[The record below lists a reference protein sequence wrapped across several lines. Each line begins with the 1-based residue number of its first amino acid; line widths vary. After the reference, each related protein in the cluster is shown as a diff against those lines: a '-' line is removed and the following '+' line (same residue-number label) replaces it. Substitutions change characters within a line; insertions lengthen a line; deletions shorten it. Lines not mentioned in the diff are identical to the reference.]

1 MLRPLPV
8 APLALAAL
16 LAGAAPALGQDLDHH
31 PDAPRLT
38 PPHLL
43 VGEPPP
49 YPEGATGEARIVV
62 SLLIDDDGRVEEAE
76 LLEPAGEPFDAAVL
90 ARVREFL
97 FAPATS
103 DGEAIGARIRLAFTF
118 APPAPVEPAAAPDPA
133 GPPDDPGDG
142 AGGGAG
148 GSSTI
153 DAPDDATDRGDTTLP
168 GPLDPAAAAPTGLL
182 AGQVFERGTRDVL
195 TEARLEAAGQ
205 LAFVDAEG
213 RFELRLPEGTHELLV
228 VQEGFSPLRTA
239 VEIEEGM
246 RLELALRLER
256 ERGSRAFETVIH
268 GRRDE
273 EEVTRVSLSGEEI
286 HNLPGTMGDPF
297 RAIEALPGI
306 TPVLTGLPYYF
317 VRGAPPSGTGFYLD
331 GVRVPALFHLALG
344 PAVIHP
350 SLVDRIDFF
359 PGGAPADLG
368 RYVGGMV
375 RAETRLPRSDR
386 WRSEWDLRLTD
397 VGAFVEVPITD
408 ELRVS
413 ASGRYSYTGWLIKLF
428 DEDAYLQYWDY
439 QGRVE
444 WEPAPH
450 HHLVLFGFG
459 SFDQAGEEEDDG
471 TIEGPKLQFHR
482 VDLRYRYHQGRELRA
497 ELAGWFGYD
506 ATTMDETE
514 AVGLTM
520 WAGGPRASLVWSPE
534 EWLDVAVGTDLEVRH
549 FPPPGLEE
557 EDDLTP
563 LTRERDAVLLGTWA
577 KVTLRPTEDTDLQL
591 GGRFDVHRVADDTES
606 WFDVRL
612 TLRHRLTDWLW
623 LKGSM
628 GTFHQPQS
636 FIIDLPGL
644 GSFVVD
650 SGPQRSY
657 QLSQGVEIALPW
669 ELGLDVQAYYS
680 DFRNL
685 SEPDIGGGGDIF
697 ETDMDGIFKPL
708 DGRAY
713 GLELLLRRHLG
724 AGVFGWIAYTLARS
738 ERDYRSGTATADFDQ
753 AHVLNVVLSW
763 DVGRG
768 WRIGG
773 RFHFRSGRPYTPQ
786 EWVPDVPSDP
796 YSSGICRNTGARNS
810 ERLPPFYRLDLR
822 VDKKWTFETWW
833 FALYFEFINITFTA
847 EPLSMECDEW
857 AYDEPHVQLQEV
869 PYLVIPTLGF
879 RGVY

>member
-1 MLRPLPV
+1 MHRPAAVL
-8 APLALAAL
+8 LALAAL
-16 LAGAAPALGQDLDHH
+16 LAAAQPAAGQDLDHH
-31 PDAPRLT
+31 PDAPTLV

-43 VGEPPP
+43 TGEPPA
-49 YPEGATGEARIVV
+49 YPAGAAGEARVVV
-62 SLLIDDDGRVEEAE
+62 SLLVDDHGRVDEAE
-76 LLEPAGEPFDAAVL
+76 LAEAAGEPFDSAVL
-90 ARVREFL
+90 DQVRGFV

-103 DGEAIGARIRLAFTF
+103 DGEPIGARIRLAFTF
-118 APPAPVEPAAAPDPA
+118 APPAPAPPAAGDGTPATPPGADDPGGGSTTMTTPGAPPDPGASTPTAPDP
-133 GPPDDPGDG
+133 
-142 AGGGAG
+142 
-148 GSSTI
+148 
-153 DAPDDATDRGDTTLP
+153 
-168 GPLDPAAAAPTGLL
+168 LDSPFPTGLL
-182 AGQVFERGTRDVL
+182 VGQVFERGTRDVL
-195 TEARLEAAGQ
+195 VDARVEAAGE
-205 LAFVDAEG
+205 LVFVDRDG

-239 VEIEEGM
+239 VEIEDGM
-246 RLELALRLER
+246 RLELALRLDR
-256 ERGSRAFETVIH
+256 ERGGRAFETVIH

-273 EEVTRVSLSGEEI
+273 EEVTRISLAGEEI

-331 GVRVPALFHLALG
+331 GVRIPALFHLALG

-375 RAETRLPRSDR
+375 RAETRLPRADH

-397 VGAFVEVPITD
+397 IGAFVEVPITD

-450 HHLVLFGFG
+450 HRLVLFGFG

-471 TIEGPKLQFHR
+471 SIEGPKLQFHR
-482 VDLRYRYHQGRELRA
+482 VDLRYLYRHGRELRA

-506 ATTMDETE
+506 ATTMDETD

-520 WAGGPRASLVWSPE
+520 WAGGPRASLVWSPA
-534 EWLDVAVGTDLEVRH
+534 EWLDVAVGTDLEVRS

-577 KVTLRPTEDTDLQL
+577 KVTFRPTAATDLQL

-612 TLRHRLTDWLW
+612 TLRHQLADWLW

-650 SGPQRSY
+650 SGPQFSY

-669 ELGLDVQAYYS
+669 ELGLDIQAYYS
-680 DFRNL
+680 DFANL

-697 ETDMDGIFKPL
+697 ESDMDMEGIFRPL

-738 ERDYRSGTATADFDQ
+738 ERDYRAGNATADFDQ
-753 AHVLNVVLSW
+753 THVLNVVLSW

-768 WRIGG
+768 WRLGG
-773 RFHFRSGRPYTPQ
+773 RFHFRSGRPYTP
-786 EWVPDVPSDP
+786 EECTTSLPPEFGDGCAPVGP
-796 YSSGICRNTGARNS
+796 RNS
-810 ERLPPFYRLDLR
+810 GRLPPFYRLDLR

-847 EPLSMECDEW
+847 EPLAMECDCYE
-857 AYDEPHVQLQEV
+857 EPHVRLQEV
-869 PYLVIPTLGF
+869 PYIVIPTLGF

>member
-1 MLRPLPV
+1 MLRRAPV
-8 APLALAAL
+8 ALVASAAL
-16 LAGAAPALGQDLDHH
+16 LAGVAPAAGQDLDHH
-31 PDAPRLT
+31 PDAPRLE
-38 PPHLL
+38 PPRLL

-49 YPEGATGEARIVV
+49 YPDGATDEARVVV
-62 SLLIDDDGRVEEAE
+62 SLLVDEQGRVAEAE
-76 LLEPAGEPFDAAVL
+76 VAEPAGEPFDAAVL
-90 ARVREFL
+90 AQVRGFR
-97 FAPATS
+97 FSPATS
-103 DGEAIGARIRLAFTF
+103 DGEAIRARIRLAFTF
-118 APPAPVEPAAAPDPA
+118 APPTPGEPAPEAGDTPTDTGTTGGGPAEGVAGTSTVTSPDDEEDRGPVPPDEPA
-133 GPPDDPGDG
+133 G
-142 AGGGAG
+142 AGTEG
-148 GSSTI
+148 
-153 DAPDDATDRGDTTLP
+153 
-168 GPLDPAAAAPTGLL
+168 PTGLL
-182 AGQVFERGTRDVL
+182 AGQVFERGTRDIL
-195 TEARLEAAGQ
+195 ADARAEAAGE

-228 VQEGFSPLRTA
+228 VQEGYSPLRTA
-239 VEIEEGM
+239 VEIEDGM

-256 ERGSRAFETVIH
+256 ERGSRPFETTIH

-273 EEVTRVSLSGEEI
+273 EEVTRVSLAGEEI

-344 PAVIHP
+344 PAVVHP
-350 SLVDRIDFF
+350 SLVERIDFF

-375 RAETRLPRSDR
+375 RAETRLPRADH
-386 WRSEWDLRLTD
+386 WRLEWDLRLTD
-397 VGAFVEVPITD
+397 VGALVEVPITD
-408 ELRVS
+408 DLRVS

-428 DEDAYLQYWDY
+428 EEDAYLQYWDY
-439 QGRVE
+439 QGRLE
-444 WEPAPH
+444 WDFAPGH
-450 HHLVLFGFG
+450 RLVLFGFG

-471 TIEGPKLQFHR
+471 TIEGPKIQFHR
-482 VDLRYRYHQGRELRA
+482 VDLRYLYRHGRELRA

-506 ATTMDETE
+506 ATTMDEE
-514 AVGLTM
+514 DDVGLTM
-520 WAGGPRASLVWSPE
+520 WAGGPRATLVWSPE
-534 EWLDVAVGTDLEVRH
+534 EWLDVAAGTDLEVRH

-636 FIIDLPGL
+636 FVIDLPGL

-680 DFRNL
+680 DFANL
-685 SEPDIGGGGDIF
+685 SDPDIPDDGDVF
-697 ETDMDGIFKPL
+697 EGLARGLFEPL

-738 ERDYRSGTATADFDQ
+738 ERDYEAGTATADFDQ
-753 AHVLNVVLSW
+753 THVLNLVLSW

-773 RFHFRSGRPYTPQ
+773 RFHLRSGRPYTPL
-786 EWVPDVPSDP
+786 EWTGRPGIEGSCRV
-796 YSSGICRNTGARNS
+796 SGGRNT

-847 EPLSMECDEW
+847 EPLSMECNWE
-857 AYDEPHVQLQEV
+857 EPHVRLEEV
-869 PYLVIPTLGF
+869 PYIVIPTLGF